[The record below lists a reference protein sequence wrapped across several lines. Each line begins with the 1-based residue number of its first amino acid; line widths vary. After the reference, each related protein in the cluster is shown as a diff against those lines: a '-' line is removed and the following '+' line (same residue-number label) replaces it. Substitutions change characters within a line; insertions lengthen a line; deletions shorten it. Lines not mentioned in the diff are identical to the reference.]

1 MEEQL
6 GNINE
11 EQPFEIGFE
20 PVASLFLFADIA
32 GLIALIKKC
41 VEIADQKIKRAEIK
55 RLLSAKDLVEIT
67 YCRRTG
73 RRVLC
78 ESDYIEHAH
87 EKKTV
92 NLLAEFDYDV
102 IFAPKAMFKRDEK
115 RFDVFLIRDTVI
127 LKADLKAITSKNAD
141 TIAKRIVGGSDQAS
155 RVVIDICSDIDK
167 NTLIDG
173 LRSGVERN
181 NLIVEILLIYKNRFY
196 RLPKSL
202 ILSKRIYEV
211 LK

>member
-1 MEEQL
+1 MEEQH
-6 GNINE
+6 GNIKE

-20 PVASLFLFADIA
+20 PVGSLFLFADII
-32 GLIALIKKC
+32 GLIALIKRC
-41 VEIADQKIKRAEIK
+41 VEIADQKIKRAEIQ
-55 RLLSAKDLVEIT
+55 RLLSAADLVEIT
-67 YCRRTG
+67 YCSRTG

-87 EKKTV
+87 EKRTV
-92 NLLAEFDYDV
+92 NLLTEFDYDV

-115 RFDVFLIRDTVI
+115 KFDVFLIRDTVI
-127 LKADLKAITSKNAD
+127 LKADLKAITSKKPD
-141 TIAKRIVGGSDQAS
+141 TIAKRIKSGSEQAS

-196 RLPKSL
+196 RLPKKL
-202 ILSKRIYEV
+202 ILSKSVYNII
-211 LK
+211 K